1 MLMFEKFIVVKSL
14 FVRNAGYLS
23 KILRNTV
30 YTIVKIFFTYIVLT
44 VIVRNAA
51 LLKKLCPVTQLFYDS
66 WHVSSN

>member
-1 MLMFEKFIVVKSL
+1 MFEKFVVVKSL

-51 LLKKLCPVTQLFYDS
+51 LLKKTLPSDS
-66 WHVSSN
+66 IILRLVARFL